1 MTNEKNLTIA
11 EQLKAQTNTPKTETR
26 IILEQEDLY
35 PDLVYED
42 ISTYHKSYGPMGAN
56 ETKYCSNCKKS
67 VTVSSSSAKYC
78 PDCGTAFGTVAE
90 KSKAQTQNDKHVE
103 KASKEGGSATYTCV
117 TTPDGTTV
125 ENATYKKP

>member
-1 MTNEKNLTIA
+1 MYRNINDMTNEKKLTIVEKFK
-11 EQLKAQTNTPKTETR
+11 EQLNIPKTETR

-56 ETKYCSNCKKS
+56 ETKWCSSCKKS

-90 KSKAQTQNDKHVE
+90 KSKAQQQDDK
-103 KASKEGGSATYTCV
+103 
-117 TTPDGTTV
+117 
-125 ENATYKKP
+125 